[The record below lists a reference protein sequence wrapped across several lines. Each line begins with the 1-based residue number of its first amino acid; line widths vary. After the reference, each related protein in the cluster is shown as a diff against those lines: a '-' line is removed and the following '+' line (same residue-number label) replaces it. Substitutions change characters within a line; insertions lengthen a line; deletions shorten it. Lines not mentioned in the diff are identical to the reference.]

1 MATIESLLQIKPRIR
16 KSFQKVLDQSIWQS
30 VFVSRTD
37 RMKGRKIK
45 AKRLR

>member
-1 MATIESLLQIKPRIR
+1 MNTQELKTIKLLNLHSIVRL
-16 KSFQKVLDQSIWQS
+16 KSRTSKWQS

-45 AKRLR
+45 SKK

>member
-1 MATIESLLQIKPRIR
+1 MATIESLQQIKPRIM
-16 KSFQKVLDQSIWQS
+16 KSFQKVLGQSIWQS

-45 AKRLR
+45 SKKS